1 MRIGFVR
8 HLFAAKTA
16 SRFRQSVNF
25 VQTKADTTTNLE
37 VLTINYASGRERLLC
52 FANKPKNII
61 LKKVVPATESQ
72 NVHFTSYCLKYTMTW
87 DIEIYKVTSVSRKNV
102 FS

>member
-1 MRIGFVR
+1 MDGFVR

-16 SRFRQSVNF
+16 PRFRQSVNF
-25 VQTKADTTTNLE
+25 VQTKADTTTNLD
-37 VLTINYASGRERLLC
+37 VNYASGRERLLC
-52 FANKPKNII
+52 FANKSKII

-87 DIEIYKVTSVSRKNV
+87 DIETYKVTSVSRKNV